1 MKMFKI
7 TYHDAWEGQTFETF
21 IFAQSALEAEVIFTQ
36 EEDSF
41 CQVID
46 VQEVQGQYE

>member
-7 TYHDAWEGQTFETF
+7 TYHDAWEGQTLETF
-21 IFAQSALEAEVIFTQ
+21 IFAQSSLDAEVIFTQ

-46 VQEVQGQYE
+46 VQEVE

>member
-7 TYHDAWEGQTFETF
+7 TYHDAWEGQTLETF
-21 IFAQSALEAEVIFTQ
+21 IFDQSALEAEVIFTQ

-46 VQEVQGQYE
+46 IQEVQ

>member
-1 MKMFKI
+1 MKTFKI
-7 TYHDAWEGQTFETF
+7 TYHDAWEGQTMEAY

-46 VQEVQGQYE
+46 VEEDL

>member
-7 TYHDAWEGQTFETF
+7 TYHDAWEAQTLETF
-21 IFAQSALEAEVIFTQ
+21 IFAQSALAAEIIFTE
-36 EEDSF
+36 EEDHF

-46 VQEVQGQYE
+46 VREVQ

>member
-7 TYHDAWEGQTFETF
+7 TYDDAWEGQTLETF
-21 IFAQSALEAEVIFTQ
+21 IFTQSALEAEVIFTQ

-46 VQEVQGQYE
+46 VQEVL

>member
-7 TYHDAWEGQTFETF
+7 TYHDAWEGQTLETF
-21 IFAQSALEAEVIFTQ
+21 IFSQSALEAEVIFTQ
-36 EEDSF
+36 NEDSF

-46 VQEVQGQYE
+46 VQEVE

>member
-1 MKMFKI
+1 MKMFEI
-7 TYHDAWEGQTFETF
+7 TYYDAWEEETLGTF
-21 IFAQSALEAEVIFTQ
+21 IFAKSALEAEVIFTQ

-46 VQEVQGQYE
+46 VQEVQ

>member
-7 TYHDAWEGQTFETF
+7 TYHDAWERQTLATF
-21 IFAQSALEAEVIFTQ
+21 IFAKSALEAEVIFTQ

-46 VQEVQGQYE
+46 VQEVL

>member
-7 TYHDAWEGQTFETF
+7 TYHDAWEDQTLETF
-21 IFAQSALEAEVIFTQ
+21 ILAQSALEAEVIFTQ

-46 VQEVQGQYE
+46 VQEVL

>member
-1 MKMFKI
+1 MKLFKI
-7 TYHDAWEGQTFETF
+7 TYHDAWESKTLETF
-21 IFAQSALEAEVIFTQ
+21 IFAQSALAAEVIFTE

-46 VQEVQGQYE
+46 VREVQ

>member
-7 TYHDAWEGQTFETF
+7 TYHDAWESQTLETF

-46 VQEVQGQYE
+46 VQEVE

>member
-1 MKMFKI
+1 MKMFEI
-7 TYHDAWEGQTFETF
+7 TYYDAWEEETIITF
-21 IFAQSALEAEVIFTQ
+21 IFAQSTLEAEVIFTQ

-46 VQEVQGQYE
+46 VQEVL

>member
-1 MKMFKI
+1 MKMFEI
-7 TYHDAWEGQTFETF
+7 TYYDAWEEETLRTF
-21 IFAQSALEAEVIFTQ
+21 IFAKSALEAEVIFTQ

-46 VQEVQGQYE
+46 VQEVQ

>member
-1 MKMFKI
+1 MKKFII
-7 TYHDAWEGQTFETF
+7 TYYDAWEGQTIEIF

-36 EEDSF
+36 QEDSF

-46 VQEVQGQYE
+46 VEEV

>member
-1 MKMFKI
+1 MFKI
-7 TYHDAWEGQTFETF
+7 TDHDAWEGQTLETF
-21 IFAQSALEAEVIFTQ
+21 IFAQSALAAEVIFTE

-46 VQEVQGQYE
+46 VREVQ